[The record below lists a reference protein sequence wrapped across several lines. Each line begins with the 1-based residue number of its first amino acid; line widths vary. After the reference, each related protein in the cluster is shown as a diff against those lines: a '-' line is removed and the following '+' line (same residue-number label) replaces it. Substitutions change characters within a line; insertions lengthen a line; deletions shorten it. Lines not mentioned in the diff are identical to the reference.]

1 MTMIAFLGEWIVR
14 SSVLIL
20 AGMLLLRLLRIK
32 NPSVRL
38 AAYTAMLAGSL
49 SMPLLTAALPKL
61 PLLVIRPPAESIPDA
76 TPQLT
81 LQPVEMRTTIPDSI
95 STPTPPEPVRA
106 MAFDLMRFAGILY
119 VIAVIALLVRLVV
132 GLVMSL
138 RILRR
143 SHPAGIMADGSEV
156 RESGRVASP
165 FTIGV
170 FRPAILLPLDWRNWD
185 SAKLDAVL
193 AHERSHIRRCDPVVQ
208 FVSAIHRAL
217 LWANPLSWIL
227 DRSIIRTAE
236 LISDDDAVAA
246 TRDRVS
252 YAEILLEFVQRG
264 ANRTRSLGVSMA
276 RYDRPEKRIRRILNS
291 AVVPRAVTGWGIAA
305 ILGLGTPLAYL
316 AGAASPQSRTA
327 QDKPASAEQPP
338 FELAGIKPLD
348 PTGASSGAL
357 PGYRAAAAIAESG
370 AGQDRP
376 ATAKL
381 LKFEVASIKPV
392 EDGTGGMMGVRVYPG
407 GRVTISRLPL
417 RSLIVTAFG
426 LSFLQIS
433 NADEWTAKDLYD
445 VEAMPPETMRSS
457 IKDLRY
463 SWWGIEDP
471 KLREML
477 QALLMD
483 RFQLKFHRETR
494 TADVYLLEQSGKTLR
509 LNPAKTAADGADL
522 STEHTPFG
530 SVGYVNGKWS
540 IFNISMLQ
548 LAKFAGDSVMRVP
561 VLDRT
566 GLSGSF
572 DYRERQQ
579 DLDPVYSGDQTASFQ
594 SYLAE
599 VGLKLERSKGP
610 IEMFV
615 IDHAAKPSPN

>member
-1 MTMIAFLGEWIVR
+1 M
-14 SSVLIL
+14 
-20 AGMLLLRLLRIK
+20 AG
-32 NPSVRL
+32 
-38 AAYTAMLAGSL
+38 
-49 SMPLLTAALPKL
+49 
-61 PLLVIRPPAESIPDA
+61 
-76 TPQLT
+76 
-81 LQPVEMRTTIPDSI
+81 
-95 STPTPPEPVRA
+95 
-106 MAFDLMRFAGILY
+106 
-119 VIAVIALLVRLVV
+119 
-132 GLVMSL
+132 
-138 RILRR
+138 
-143 SHPAGIMADGSEV
+143 GSEV
-156 RESGRVASP
+156 RESGQVASP

-170 FRPAILLPLDWRNWD
+170 LRPAILLPLDWRNWD

-193 AHERSHIRRCDPVVQ
+193 AHERSHIRRCDPAVQ
-208 FVSAIHRAL
+208 FVSAIHRAI
-217 LWANPLSWIL
+217 LWANPLSWVL

-264 ANRTRSLGVSMA
+264 ANRTHSLGVPMA

-291 AVVPRAVTGWGIAA
+291 AVIPRVVTGWGIAA
-305 ILGLGTPLAYL
+305 VLGLGAPLAYL

-327 QDKPASAEQPP
+327 QDKPASAKQPP
-338 FELAGIKPLD
+338 FEVAGIEPLD

-357 PGYRAAAAIAESG
+357 LGYQAPAANAESR
-370 AGQDRP
+370 ADQDKP

-407 GRVTISRLPL
+407 GRVIISLLPL

-426 LSFLQIS
+426 LSYLQIPD
-433 NADEWTAKDLYD
+433 ADEWTAKDLYN
-445 VEAMPPETMRSS
+445 VEAMPPEAMRSS

-463 SWWGIEDP
+463 TWYGIEDP
-471 KLREML
+471 HLREML
-477 QALLMD
+477 QALLID
-483 RFQLKFHRETR
+483 RFQLKFHREMK
-494 TADVYLLEQSGKTLR
+494 TADVYLLEQSGKALR
-509 LNPAKTAADGADL
+509 LDPAKTAADGADL
-522 STEHTPFG
+522 STEHTSSG

-540 IFNISMLQ
+540 IFNISMPQ

-599 VGLKLERSKGP
+599 VGLKLERSKSP

>member
-1 MTMIAFLGEWIVR
+1 
-14 SSVLIL
+14 
-20 AGMLLLRLLRIK
+20 
-32 NPSVRL
+32 
-38 AAYTAMLAGSL
+38 
-49 SMPLLTAALPKL
+49 
-61 PLLVIRPPAESIPDA
+61 
-76 TPQLT
+76 
-81 LQPVEMRTTIPDSI
+81 
-95 STPTPPEPVRA
+95 
-106 MAFDLMRFAGILY
+106 
-119 VIAVIALLVRLVV
+119 
-132 GLVMSL
+132 
-138 RILRR
+138 
-143 SHPAGIMADGSEV
+143 MADGSEV